1 MRKWSE
7 MAVLNE
13 DESEWLVSEAIEPLQ
28 KAHDNAEQDE
38 IRVKELLMKSGVD
51 PDTAVK
57 IELECREHEKK
68 HLDEFQDAID
78 LVMCFLCPLLNGV
91 PLPIEEISKL
101 KELLS
106 EKQIELFEANT
117 GIKLR

>member
-38 IRVKELLMKSGVD
+38 ICVKELLMKSGVD

-57 IELECREHEKK
+57 SNSS
-68 HLDEFQDAID
+68 A
-78 LVMCFLCPLLNGV
+78 G
-91 PLPIEEISKL
+91 
-101 KELLS
+101 
-106 EKQIELFEANT
+106 NT
-117 GIKLR
+117 RRNIWMSFRMQ